1 MSAMTMPPLTMACGI
16 CRLGSRMLSAYV
28 HTTSKPRKLKMMTEI
43 YDRLCRSKPGR
54 NVRGAMSLT
63 KPLRAT

>member
-1 MSAMTMPPLTMACGI
+1 
-16 CRLGSRMLSAYV
+16 
-28 HTTSKPRKLKMMTEI
+28 MMTEI

-63 KPLRAT
+63 KPLRATYRIPSTPTSTASRILIAALRFRMMMLSQTG